1 MRKLLL
7 LLVLAVW
14 TVSNAMAGT
23 ISGKIAAK
31 ETGEALP
38 GANVYLQGTSVG
50 AASDADGMFYIKV
63 NDGNYTII
71 CDYVGFATEK
81 YDIKVSGDVQ
91 QNFELT
97 EYLFAKTIDVVAD
110 RAKERETPV
119 AFTNVEKQQMEVR
132 LGSRDIPL
140 VLDTTPSVYATM
152 QGGGAGDARINV
164 RGFNQSNVAI
174 MINGVPVN
182 DMENGWVYWSNWDG
196 VGDATSSIQVQRG
209 LSAVNL
215 ATPSIGGT
223 MNILTDPTAQ
233 NAGIK
238 YKQEFG
244 NDGFLKSTLIAN
256 SGLIDGKYAVTG
268 GVVRK
273 TGDGLIDKTW
283 TDAWAY
289 YFGASYNI
297 NKNNR
302 LELYGMGAPQRHGQN
317 SYKQN
322 IGVYSADFAKDLDD
336 YDEAGLGKFF
346 EVGREYNEN
355 WNKVSSSYKGKQ
367 YWNGSTHDRY
377 DENFINERENY
388 YHKPIVNLNWYTQL
402 SKKLS
407 LYSIAYYSGGA
418 GGGSGTLGS
427 LVWDNSNPS
436 RIVDWDATIA
446 RNDTQTTGSRGIL
459 RNSVN
464 EQWTIGAI
472 SKAYYK
478 VNDNLKTS
486 VGIDWRTAEI
496 DHFREVRDLLG
507 GDYFYDE
514 SNDFWTEEQRQRK
527 LGDKVDYSFTN
538 TVDWFG
544 FYGQAEYSKD
554 KLTTYGTYGWS
565 TIKYTYVNHFLD
577 DGNGKEVTAETD
589 NINGFQLK
597 GGASYRLTSAV
608 DVYGNLGYVS
618 KVPIFDA
625 VIDDRDGTKASDPK
639 NEKFT
644 SVETGVNFHGFDGK
658 LTLKGSFYY
667 TMWADRSNTKYVQN
681 EDGSEGL
688 IFLTGMDQR
697 HMGLELEAAYQPI
710 PLIRFDAAASI
721 ANWEYTDDVTGKYKD
736 YDAATVDQEETY
748 YVKDLKV
755 GDAPQTQ
762 FALAGSIFPVKG
774 LMAQVV
780 MKYNRDHYADWDPF
794 SRTDELY
801 PADGGDRG
809 VESWKAPDYAVFDFH
824 ANYNIPLNWK
834 GVQLQMYAHIFNL
847 LDTEYIQDALDNSP
861 YNAWGVYS
869 SSEGRIIPNNPHQAD
884 AAEVFFGLPRTFNVG
899 LTFTY

>member
-7 LLVLAVW
+7 LLVLSVW
-14 TVSNAMAGT
+14 TVSNAFAGSV
-23 ISGKIAAK
+23 SGKVAAK

-38 GANVYLQGTSVG
+38 GANIYLQGTSVG
-50 AASDADGMFYIKV
+50 AASDVDGMYYIKV
-63 NDGNYTII
+63 NDGTYTIV
-71 CDYVGFATEK
+71 CDYVGYATEK
-81 YDIKVSGDVQ
+81 FDIKVSGDVQ
-91 QNFELT
+91 QNFDLT
-97 EYLFAKTIDVVAD
+97 EYLFAKTIEVVAD

-119 AFTNVEKQQMEVR
+119 AFTNVEKQKMEVT

-152 QGGGAGDARINV
+152 QGGGAGDARINI
-164 RGFNQSNVAI
+164 RGFNQRNVAI

-233 NAGIK
+233 SAGIK

-268 GVVRK
+268 GIVRK

-297 NKNNR
+297 NPNNR

-322 IGVYSADFAKDLDD
+322 IGVYSEDFAKDLDD
-336 YDEAGLGKFF
+336 YDEAAFEDYF

-418 GGGSGTLGS
+418 GGGSGYLGS
-427 LVWDNSNPS
+427 MVWDYSNPS
-436 RIVDWDATIA
+436 RIIDWDRTIA

-486 VGIDWRTAEI
+486 FGIDWRTAEI
-496 DHFREVRDLLG
+496 EHFREVRDLLG
-507 GDYFYDE
+507 GDYYYDDN
-514 SNDFWTEEQRQRK
+514 NDFWTE
-527 LGDKVDYSFTN
+527 
-538 TVDWFG
+538 
-544 FYGQAEYSKD
+544 A
-554 KLTTYGTYGWS
+554 
-565 TIKYTYVNHFLD
+565 
-577 DGNGKEVTAETD
+577 
-589 NINGFQLK
+589 
-597 GGASYRLTSAV
+597 
-608 DVYGNLGYVS
+608 
-618 KVPIFDA
+618 
-625 VIDDRDGTKASDPK
+625 
-639 NEKFT
+639 
-644 SVETGVNFHGFDGK
+644 
-658 LTLKGSFYY
+658 
-667 TMWADRSNTKYVQN
+667 
-681 EDGSEGL
+681 
-688 IFLTGMDQR
+688 
-697 HMGLELEAAYQPI
+697 
-710 PLIRFDAAASI
+710 
-721 ANWEYTDDVTGKYKD
+721 
-736 YDAATVDQEETY
+736 
-748 YVKDLKV
+748 
-755 GDAPQTQ
+755 
-762 FALAGSIFPVKG
+762 
-774 LMAQVV
+774 
-780 MKYNRDHYADWDPF
+780 
-794 SRTDELY
+794 
-801 PADGGDRG
+801 
-809 VESWKAPDYAVFDFH
+809 
-824 ANYNIPLNWK
+824 
-834 GVQLQMYAHIFNL
+834 
-847 LDTEYIQDALDNSP
+847 
-861 YNAWGVYS
+861 
-869 SSEGRIIPNNPHQAD
+869 
-884 AAEVFFGLPRTFNVG
+884 
-899 LTFTY
+899 